1 MSLDI
6 DRTPASRAS
15 TDRARPRSVVTG
27 TPIRL
32 RRTSFII
39 RPRVIAIVT
48 VLLILSLGLAVL
60 ALLLGSVQVP
70 LSDLVASM
78 FGQSAEH
85 KHNLVIQNIRF
96 PQVVAALSA
105 GAALGV
111 SGAVFQSISNNALG
125 SPDIIGLTTGAA
137 TGAISQIIFFEAGP
151 IQVTI
156 GALIGG
162 IGTAVVIYLLSL
174 KGGVTGG
181 FRLVLIGIGVGALL
195 SSLNSL
201 MMVRG
206 DVELA
211 FTANVWISGSVDNVK
226 WDQALPTLI
235 ISLITIPVIAALAK
249 RATMVEMGDDMAR
262 QLGVNAEHTRRILIL
277 LAVVLAGIATSS
289 VGPISFIALAS
300 GQLAKLLT
308 RSGSITVFAS
318 AVMGSFLLMLAHVIT
333 AVLPVHYTLPIGQ
346 VTGLI
351 GGIYLAWLLTR
362 SKQV

>member
-1 MSLDI
+1 MTRES
-6 DRTPASRAS
+6 RTLVSGVP
-15 TDRARPRSVVTG
+15 V
-27 TPIRL
+27 RL
-32 RRTSFII
+32 RRASFILH
-39 RPRVIAIVT
+39 PRTIT
-48 VLLILSLGLAVL
+48 VVLILTGLSLVLGVL
-60 ALLLGSVQVP
+60 ALTLGSVEVP
-70 LSDLVASM
+70 LDDLVASM
-78 FGQSAEH
+78 FGQSADRS
-85 KHNLVIQNIRF
+85 HNLVIQNIRF

-137 TGAISQIIFFEAGP
+137 TGAISQIIFFQADP
-151 IQVTI
+151 LQVTI

-162 IGTAVVIYLLSL
+162 IGTAAVIYLLSL

-181 FRLVLIGIGVGALL
+181 YRLVLIGLGIGALL

-201 MMVRG
+201 MLVRG
-206 DVELA
+206 EVELA
-211 FTANVWISGSVDNVK
+211 FAANVWLSGSIDNAK

-235 ISLITIPVIAALAK
+235 ISILVIPIVAALAK

-262 QLGVNAEHTRRILIL
+262 QLGVHAENTRRILIL
-277 LAVVLAGIATSS
+277 LAVILAGIATSA
-289 VGPISFIALAS
+289 VGPIAFIALAAP
-300 GQLAKLLT
+300 QLAKLLT
-308 RSGSITVFAS
+308 RAGSITVFAS
-318 AVMGSFLLMLAHVIT
+318 AAMGSFLLTLAHVVT
-333 AVLPVHYTLPIGQ
+333 AVLPVTYTLPIGQ